1 MSLNQ
6 LIDPVKALDVDVN
19 NILCEGDL
27 QVSNALNVSGNSNMD
42 GSLTI
47 LGQFTQGDNVGVQD
61 AEFKNSVDVK
71 GDLNVD
77 GKITGGGFSNPFQK
91 TLSASGGSF
100 ETDVNCQS
108 FNINTNSVL
117 VEQMPDTDIGG
128 GVKKATY
135 RYCCNT
141 SDIETTAIL
150 VLGKEGILGLKLK
163 DSIIPAN
170 PVFLKATCNIAGDVV
185 NSATAT
191 IATSNAYLSCNATQ
205 NVAGEIE
212 LYLIQGSS
220 TYITN
225 KNYKL
230 NFDIIFYLP

>member
-6 LIDPVKALDVDVN
+6 LINPVQPLEINVD
-19 NILCEGDL
+19 NINCQGDI
-27 QVSNALNVSGNSNMD
+27 QVANALNVAGNSNMD

-47 LGQFTQGDNVGVQD
+47 LAQFTQGDNVGLQN
-61 AEFKNSVDVK
+61 AEFLNSVDVK

-77 GKITGGGFSNPFQK
+77 GKITGGGFSNPVQK
-91 TLSASGGSF
+91 TLNASGGSF
-100 ETDVNCQS
+100 EVDVNCQS
-108 FNINTNSVL
+108 FNINTSSVL

-141 SDIETTAIL
+141 SDATTTPIF
-150 VLGKEGILGLKLK
+150 VLSREGQLGLKLK
-163 DSIIPAN
+163 DSLIPAN

-191 IATSNAYLSCNATQ
+191 IATWETRTS
-205 NVAGEIE
+205 
-212 LYLIQGSS
+212 
-220 TYITN
+220 
-225 KNYKL
+225 
-230 NFDIIFYLP
+230 

>member
-19 NILCEGDL
+19 NILCEGDI
-27 QVSNALNVSGNSNMD
+27 QVANALNVSGNTNMD

-77 GKITGGGFSNPFQK
+77 GKITGGGFSNPVQK

-100 ETDVNCQS
+100 EVDVNCQS
-108 FNINTNSVL
+108 FNINLDSVL
-117 VEQMPDTDIGG
+117 LEQLPDTDIGG
-128 GVKKATY
+128 GIKKATY

-141 SDIETTAIL
+141 SDIETTALL
-150 VLGKEGILGLKLK
+150 VLTREGQLGIKLK
-163 DSIIPAN
+163 DSLIPAN
-170 PVFLKATCNIAGDVV
+170 PILLKATCNIAGDVV
-185 NSATAT
+185 NSATAS
-191 IATSNAYLSCNATQ
+191 IATSNAFLSCNPTQ

-212 LYLIQGSS
+212 LVFIQGSS
-220 TYITN
+220 TYIVS

-230 NFDIIFYLP
+230 NFDIIFHLP